1 MSEAVKT
8 PTEMVAE
15 LIARA
20 RKAQA
25 QIEYYTQEQVDEL
38 CAAIAYE
45 VTREDV
51 VDRIGT
57 LAYEESKMGNK
68 ASKCGK
74 LRKKVRGCW
83 RDIQN
88 EKSVGIIE
96 TNTEK
101 GIVKLAKPVGVIGAI
116 IPCTNPEMTPVVK
129 ALDAIKCR
137 NAIVFSPHP
146 RTNKT
151 NYEIC
156 EVMRH
161 ALKVHGAPEDLIVT
175 ITEVSMEASAAL
187 MQQAD
192 LVIATGGSGL
202 VKSAY
207 SSGTPAY
214 GVGAGNAV
222 VLIDD
227 TADLDKAATNVRVS
241 KIFDNAT
248 SCSSDNALVVQSNIY
263 DEFLPK
269 LVAEGGYLC
278 TPEQVK
284 ALEQMMFPNGKFN
297 SKVAAQPAQKIA
309 EMAGF
314 SIPDDKTFIICEY
327 EGFGLKEHPLSF
339 EKLSVVVA
347 VYKRDTFDEMIKCV
361 NDIHEVAGKGHSC
374 AIQTTN
380 DEHVMRLATY
390 THTSR
395 VMVNQATSAANTGNW
410 NNGMPFTSSL
420 GCGTW
425 GGNIASENITYKHC
439 MNTTW
444 ISWPIAENVP
454 DDAVLFDKAKY
465 HLDLDD

>member
-1 MSEAVKT
+1 MSEAAKT

-38 CAAIAYE
+38 CAQIAFDI
-45 VTREDV
+45 TREENV
-51 VDRIGT
+51 VRLGT
-57 LAYEESKMGNK
+57 LAFEESRMGTLDGK
-68 ASKCGK
+68 LTK

-83 RDIQN
+83 RDIKDQ
-88 EKSVGIIE
+88 KTVGVLE

-101 GIVKLAKPVGVIGAI
+101 GIIKMAKPVGVIGAI

-137 NAIVFSPHP
+137 NAIVMSPHP

-151 NYEIC
+151 NYEVC
-156 EVMRH
+156 EVMRN
-161 ALKVHGAPEDLIVT
+161 ALKKHGAPEDLILT
-175 ITEVSMEASAAL
+175 ITDVSMEASQAL
-187 MQQAD
+187 MEQCD

-314 SIPDDKTFIICEY
+314 SIPADKTFIICEY

-347 VYKRDTFDEMIKCV
+347 VYKRDTLDEMIKCV

-425 GGNIASENITYKHC
+425 GGNIASENITYKHF

-444 ISWPIAENVP
+444 ISYPIEEHIP
-454 DDAVLFDKAKY
+454 TDEELFGKWNLK
-465 HLDLDD
+465 

>member
-1 MSEAVKT
+1 MDK
-8 PTEMVAE
+8 
-15 LIARA
+15 
-20 RKAQA
+20 
-25 QIEYYTQEQVDEL
+25 
-38 CAAIAYE
+38 
-45 VTREDV
+45 
-51 VDRIGT
+51 
-57 LAYEESKMGNK
+57 
-68 ASKCGK
+68 
-74 LRKKVRGCW
+74 
-83 RDIQN
+83 
-88 EKSVGIIE
+88 KSVGILE
-96 TNTEK
+96 TDTEK
-101 GIVKLAKPVGVIGAI
+101 GIIKMAKPVGVIGAI

-129 ALDAIKCR
+129 ALNAIKCR
-137 NAIVFSPHP
+137 NAIVMSPHP

-151 NYEIC
+151 NYEVC
-156 EVMRH
+156 EVMRN
-161 ALKVHGAPEDLIVT
+161 ALKKHGAPEDLILT
-175 ITEVSMEASAAL
+175 ITDVSMEASQAL
-187 MQQAD
+187 MEQCD

-263 DEFLPK
+263 DKFMPK

-339 EKLSVVVA
+339 EKLSVVLA

-425 GGNIASENITYKHC
+425 GGNIASENITYKHF

-444 ISWPIAENVP
+444 ISYPIEEHIP
-454 DDAVLFDKAKY
+454 TDEELFGKWN
-465 HLDLDD
+465 LE

>member
-1 MSEAVKT
+1 MADVQQAT
-8 PTEMVAE
+8 AMVAE
-15 LIARA
+15 LVARA

-38 CAAIAYE
+38 CAQIAYDI
-45 VTREDV
+45 TREENV
-51 VDRIGT
+51 VRLGT
-57 LAYEESKMGNK
+57 LAFEESKMGTLDGK
-68 ASKCGK
+68 LTK

-83 RDIQN
+83 RDIMDK
-88 EKSVGIIE
+88 KSVGIIE
-96 TNTEK
+96 TDTEK
-101 GIVKLAKPVGVIGAI
+101 GIVKMAKPVGVVGAI

-129 ALDAIKCR
+129 ALNAIKCR
-137 NAIVFSPHP
+137 NAIVMSPHP

-151 NYEIC
+151 NYEVC
-156 EVMRH
+156 EVMRG
-161 ALKVHGAPEDLIVT
+161 ALRKHGAPEDLILT
-175 ITEVSMEASAAL
+175 ITDVSMEASAAL
-187 MQQAD
+187 MEQCD

-227 TADLDKAATNVRVS
+227 TCDLDVAARNVRVS

-248 SCSSDNALVVQSNIY
+248 SCSSDNSLVVQSNIY
-263 DEFLPK
+263 DKFLPK

-284 ALEQMMFPNGKFN
+284 ALEQMMFPGGKFN

-339 EKLSVVVA
+339 EKLSVVLA
-347 VYKRDTFDEMIKCV
+347 VYKRDTFDEMVKCV

-380 DEHVMRLATY
+380 NDHVMQLATY

-425 GGNIASENITYKHC
+425 GGNSASENITYKHF

-444 ISWPIAENVP
+444 ISYPIEEKIP
-454 DDAVLFDKAKY
+454 TDEELFGKF
-465 HLDLDD
+465 DLK

>member
-1 MSEAVKT
+1 MSEAAKT

-38 CAAIAYE
+38 CAQIAFDI
-45 VTREDV
+45 TREENV
-51 VDRIGT
+51 VRLGT
-57 LAYEESKMGNK
+57 LAFEESRMGTLDGK
-68 ASKCGK
+68 LTK

-83 RDIQN
+83 RDIKDQ
-88 EKSVGIIE
+88 KTVGVLE

-101 GIVKLAKPVGVIGAI
+101 GIIKMAKPVGVIGAI

-137 NAIVFSPHP
+137 NAIVMSPHP

-151 NYEIC
+151 NYEVC
-156 EVMRH
+156 EVMRN
-161 ALKVHGAPEDLIVT
+161 ALKKHGAPEDLILT
-175 ITEVSMEASAAL
+175 ITDVSMEASQAL
-187 MQQAD
+187 MEQCD

-263 DEFLPK
+263 DKFMPK

-314 SIPDDKTFIICEY
+314 SIPADKTFIICEY

-347 VYKRDTFDEMIKCV
+347 VYKRDTFDEMIQVV
-361 NDIHEVAGKGHSC
+361 NNIHEVAGKGHSC

-390 THTSR
+390 TRTSR

-425 GGNIASENITYKHC
+425 GGNIASENITYKHF

-444 ISWPIAENVP
+444 ISYPIEEHIP
-454 DDAVLFDKAKY
+454 TDEELFGKWNLA
-465 HLDLDD
+465 

>member
-1 MSEAVKT
+1 MADVQQAT
-8 PTEMVAE
+8 AMVAE
-15 LIARA
+15 LVARA

-38 CAAIAYE
+38 CAQIAYDI
-45 VTREDV
+45 TREENV
-51 VDRIGT
+51 VRLGT
-57 LAYEESKMGNK
+57 LAFEESRMGTLDGK
-68 ASKCGK
+68 LTK

-83 RDIQN
+83 RDIMDK
-88 EKSVGIIE
+88 KSVGILE
-96 TNTEK
+96 TDTEK
-101 GIVKLAKPVGVIGAI
+101 GIIKMAKPVGVIGAI

-129 ALDAIKCR
+129 ALNAIKCR
-137 NAIVFSPHP
+137 NAIVMSPHP

-151 NYEIC
+151 NYEVC
-156 EVMRH
+156 EVMRG
-161 ALKVHGAPEDLIVT
+161 ALRKHGAPEDLILT
-175 ITEVSMEASAAL
+175 ITDVSMEASQAL
-187 MQQAD
+187 MEQCD

-227 TADLDKAATNVRVS
+227 TCDLDVAARNVRVS

-248 SCSSDNALVVQSNIY
+248 SCSSDNSLVVQSNIY
-263 DEFLPK
+263 DKFLPK

-284 ALEQMMFPNGKFN
+284 ALEQMMFPGGKFN

-339 EKLSVVVA
+339 EKLSVVLA
-347 VYKRDTFDEMIKCV
+347 VYKRDTFDEMVKCV

-380 DEHVMRLATY
+380 KDHVMQLATY

-425 GGNIASENITYKHC
+425 GGNIASENITYKHF

-444 ISWPIAENVP
+444 ISYPIEEKIP
-454 DDAVLFDKAKY
+454 TDEELFGKF
-465 HLDLDD
+465 DLK

>member
-1 MSEAVKT
+1 
-8 PTEMVAE
+8 MVAE
-15 LIARA
+15 LVARA

-38 CAAIAYE
+38 CAQIAYDI
-45 VTREDV
+45 TREENV
-51 VDRIGT
+51 VRLGT
-57 LAYEESKMGNK
+57 LAFEESRMGTLDGK
-68 ASKCGK
+68 LTK

-83 RDIQN
+83 RDIMDK
-88 EKSVGIIE
+88 KSVGILE
-96 TNTEK
+96 TDTEK
-101 GIVKLAKPVGVIGAI
+101 GIIKMAKPVGVIGAI

-129 ALDAIKCR
+129 ALNAIKCR
-137 NAIVFSPHP
+137 NAIVMSPHP

-151 NYEIC
+151 NYEVC
-156 EVMRH
+156 EVMRN
-161 ALKVHGAPEDLIVT
+161 ALKKHGAPEDLILT
-175 ITEVSMEASAAL
+175 ITDVSMEASQAL
-187 MQQAD
+187 MEQCD

-248 SCSSDNALVVQSNIY
+248 SCSSDNALVVQSDIY

-339 EKLSVVVA
+339 EKLSVVLA
-347 VYKRDTFDEMIKCV
+347 VYKRDTFDEMVKTV

-425 GGNIASENITYKHC
+425 GGNIASENITYKHF

-444 ISWPIAENVP
+444 ISYPIEAHIPTAEE
-454 DDAVLFDKAKY
+454 LFGKWN
-465 HLDLDD
+465 LE

>member
-1 MSEAVKT
+1 MSEVVKT

-38 CAAIAYE
+38 CAQIAYDI
-45 VTREDV
+45 TREENV
-51 VDRIGT
+51 IRLGT
-57 LAYEESKMGNK
+57 LAFEESRMGTLDGK
-68 ASKCGK
+68 LTK

-83 RDIQN
+83 RDIKDQ
-88 EKSVGIIE
+88 KSVGVLE
-96 TNTEK
+96 TDTEK
-101 GIVKLAKPVGVIGAI
+101 GLIKMAKPVGVIGAI

-137 NAIVFSPHP
+137 NAIVMSPHP

-151 NYEIC
+151 NYEVC
-156 EVMRH
+156 EVMRK
-161 ALKVHGAPEDLIVT
+161 ALKKHGAPEDLIIT
-175 ITEVSMEASAAL
+175 ITEVSMEASQAL
-187 MQQAD
+187 MEQCD

-263 DEFLPK
+263 DEFMPK

-284 ALEQMMFPNGKFN
+284 ALEQMMFPGGKFN

-347 VYKRDTFDEMIKCV
+347 VYKRDTFDEMIEVV
-361 NDIHEVAGKGHSC
+361 NNIHEVAGKGHSC

-380 DEHVMRLATY
+380 DEHVMKLATY
-390 THTSR
+390 TRTSR

-420 GCGTW
+420 GCGPW
-425 GGNIASENITYKHC
+425 GGNIASENITYKHF

-444 ISWPIAENVP
+444 ISYPIEEVIP
-454 DDAVLFDKAKY
+454 TDEELFGKWN
-465 HLDLDD
+465 LE

>member
-1 MSEAVKT
+1 MADVQQAT
-8 PTEMVAE
+8 AMVAE
-15 LIARA
+15 LVARA

-38 CAAIAYE
+38 CAQIAYDI
-45 VTREDV
+45 TREENV
-51 VDRIGT
+51 VRLGT
-57 LAYEESKMGNK
+57 LAFEESRMGTLDGK
-68 ASKCGK
+68 LTK

-83 RDIQN
+83 RDIMDK
-88 EKSVGIIE
+88 KSVGILE
-96 TNTEK
+96 TDTEK
-101 GIVKLAKPVGVIGAI
+101 GIIKMAKPVGVIGAI

-129 ALDAIKCR
+129 ALNAIKCR
-137 NAIVFSPHP
+137 NAIVMSPHP

-151 NYEIC
+151 NYEVC
-156 EVMRH
+156 EVMRN
-161 ALKVHGAPEDLIVT
+161 ALKKHGAPEDLILT
-175 ITEVSMEASAAL
+175 ITDVSMEASQAL
-187 MQQAD
+187 MEQCD

-227 TADLDKAATNVRVS
+227 TCDLDVAARNVRVS

-248 SCSSDNALVVQSNIY
+248 SCSSDNSLVVQSNIY
-263 DEFLPK
+263 DKFLPK

-284 ALEQMMFPNGKFN
+284 ALEQMMFPGGKFN

-339 EKLSVVVA
+339 EKLSVVLA
-347 VYKRDTFDEMIKCV
+347 VYKRDTFDEMVKCV
-361 NDIHEVAGKGHSC
+361 NDIREVAGKGHSC

-380 DEHVMRLATY
+380 KDHVMQLATY

-425 GGNIASENITYKHC
+425 GGNIASENITYKHF

-444 ISWPIAENVP
+444 ISYPIEEKIP
-454 DDAVLFDKAKY
+454 TDEELFGKF
-465 HLDLDD
+465 DLK

>member
-1 MSEAVKT
+1 MADVQQANA
-8 PTEMVAE
+8 MVAD

-38 CAAIAYE
+38 CAAIAFE
-45 VTREDV
+45 ITKEENVIRL
-51 VDRIGT
+51 GT
-57 LAYEESKMGNK
+57 LAFEESKMGTLDGK
-68 ASKCGK
+68 LTK

-83 RDIQN
+83 RDIKDQ
-88 EKSVGIIE
+88 KSVGILE

-101 GIVKLAKPVGVIGAI
+101 GIIMMAKPVGVIGAI

-137 NAIVFSPHP
+137 NAIVMSPHP

-151 NYEIC
+151 NYEVC
-156 EVMRH
+156 EVMRY
-161 ALKVHGAPEDLIVT
+161 ALKKHNAPEDLILT
-175 ITEVSMEASAAL
+175 ITDVSMEASAAL
-187 MQQAD
+187 MEQCD

-339 EKLSVVVA
+339 EKLSVVLA

-374 AIQTTN
+374 AIQTTS

-425 GGNIASENITYKHC
+425 GGNIASENITYKHF

-444 ISWPIAENVP
+444 ISYPIEEHIP
-454 DDAVLFDKAKY
+454 TDEELFGKWN
-465 HLDLDD
+465 LQ

>member
-1 MSEAVKT
+1 MADVQQAT
-8 PTEMVAE
+8 AMVAE
-15 LIARA
+15 LVARA

-38 CAAIAYE
+38 CAQIAYDI
-45 VTREDV
+45 TREENV
-51 VDRIGT
+51 VRLGT
-57 LAYEESKMGNK
+57 LAFEESRMGTLDGK
-68 ASKCGK
+68 LTK

-83 RDIQN
+83 RDIMDK
-88 EKSVGIIE
+88 KSVGILE
-96 TNTEK
+96 TDTEK
-101 GIVKLAKPVGVIGAI
+101 GIIKMAKPVGVIGAI

-129 ALDAIKCR
+129 ALNAIKCR
-137 NAIVFSPHP
+137 NAIVMSPHP

-151 NYEIC
+151 NYEVC
-156 EVMRH
+156 EVMRN
-161 ALKVHGAPEDLIVT
+161 ALKKHGAPEDLILT
-175 ITEVSMEASAAL
+175 ITDVSMEASQAL
-187 MQQAD
+187 MEQCD

-227 TADLDKAATNVRVS
+227 TCDLDVAARNVRVS

-248 SCSSDNALVVQSNIY
+248 SCSSDNSLVVQSNIY
-263 DEFLPK
+263 DKFLPK

-339 EKLSVVVA
+339 EKLSVVLA

-374 AIQTTN
+374 AIQTTS

-425 GGNIASENITYKHC
+425 GGNIASENITYKHF

-444 ISWPIAENVP
+444 ISYPIEEHIP
-454 DDAVLFDKAKY
+454 TDEELFGKWN
-465 HLDLDD
+465 LQ

>member
-1 MSEAVKT
+1 MPEAVKT
-8 PTEMVAE
+8 PTEMVAD

-20 RKAQA
+20 RVAQA

-38 CAAIAYE
+38 CAQIAYDI
-45 VTREDV
+45 TREENV
-51 VDRIGT
+51 VRLGT
-57 LAYEESKMGNK
+57 LAFEESRMGTLDGK
-68 ASKCGK
+68 LTK

-83 RDIQN
+83 RDIKDQ
-88 EKSVGIIE
+88 KSVGILE

-101 GIVKLAKPVGVIGAI
+101 GLIKMAKPVGVIGAI

-137 NAIVFSPHP
+137 NAIVMSPHP

-151 NYEIC
+151 NFEVC
-156 EVMRH
+156 EVMRN
-161 ALKVHGAPEDLIVT
+161 ALKKHGAPEDLIIT
-175 ITEVSMEASAAL
+175 ITEVSMEASQAL
-187 MQQAD
+187 MEQCD

-284 ALEQMMFPNGKFN
+284 ALEQMMFPGGKFN

-347 VYKRDTFDEMIKCV
+347 VYKRDTFDEMIEVV
-361 NDIHEVAGKGHSC
+361 NNIHEVAGKGHSC

-380 DEHVMRLATY
+380 DEHVMKLATY
-390 THTSR
+390 TRTSR

-425 GGNIASENITYKHC
+425 GGNIASENITYKHF

-444 ISWPIAENVP
+444 ISYPIEEKIP
-454 DDAVLFDKAKY
+454 TDEELFGKWNLA
-465 HLDLDD
+465 

>member
-1 MSEAVKT
+1 MADVQQAT
-8 PTEMVAE
+8 AMVAE
-15 LIARA
+15 LVARA

-38 CAAIAYE
+38 CAQIAYDI
-45 VTREDV
+45 TREENV
-51 VDRIGT
+51 VRLGT
-57 LAYEESKMGNK
+57 LAFEESRMGTLDGK
-68 ASKCGK
+68 LTK

-83 RDIQN
+83 RDIMDK
-88 EKSVGIIE
+88 KSVGIIE
-96 TNTEK
+96 TDTEK
-101 GIVKLAKPVGVIGAI
+101 GIVKMAKPVSVVGAI

-129 ALDAIKCR
+129 ALNAIKCR
-137 NAIVFSPHP
+137 NAIVMSPHP

-151 NYEIC
+151 NYEVC
-156 EVMRH
+156 EVMRN
-161 ALKVHGAPEDLIVT
+161 ALRKHGAPEDLILT
-175 ITEVSMEASAAL
+175 ITDVSMEASQAL
-187 MQQAD
+187 MEQCD

-314 SIPDDKTFIICEY
+314 SIPADKTFIICEY

-347 VYKRDTFDEMIKCV
+347 VYKRDTFDEMIKVV

-390 THTSR
+390 TRTSR

-425 GGNIASENITYKHC
+425 GGNIASENITYKHF

-444 ISWPIAENVP
+444 ISYPIEEHVP
-454 DDAVLFDKAKY
+454 TDEELFGKWNLA
-465 HLDLDD
+465 

>member
-1 MSEAVKT
+1 MAEAVKT
-8 PTEMVAE
+8 PTEMVAD

-38 CAAIAYE
+38 CAQIAYDI
-45 VTREDV
+45 TREENV
-51 VDRIGT
+51 VRLGT
-57 LAYEESKMGNK
+57 LAFEESRMGTLDGK
-68 ASKCGK
+68 LTK

-83 RDIQN
+83 RDIKDQ
-88 EKSVGIIE
+88 KTVGVLE

-101 GIVKLAKPVGVIGAI
+101 GIIKMAKPVGVIGAI

-137 NAIVFSPHP
+137 NAIVMSPHP

-151 NYEIC
+151 NYEVC
-156 EVMRH
+156 EVMRN
-161 ALKVHGAPEDLIVT
+161 ALKKHGAPEDLILT
-175 ITEVSMEASAAL
+175 ITDVSMEASQAL
-187 MQQAD
+187 MEQCD

-263 DEFLPK
+263 DAFMPK

-284 ALEQMMFPNGKFN
+284 ALEQMMFPGGKFN

-314 SIPDDKTFIICEY
+314 SIPADKTFIICEY

-347 VYKRDTFDEMIKCV
+347 VYKRDTFDEMIEVV
-361 NDIHEVAGKGHSC
+361 NNIHEVAGKGHSC
-374 AIQTTN
+374 AIQTTD

-390 THTSR
+390 TRTSR

-425 GGNIASENITYKHC
+425 GGNIASENITYKHF

-444 ISWPIAENVP
+444 ISYPIEEHIP
-454 DDAVLFDKAKY
+454 TDDELFGKY
-465 HLDLDD
+465 DIK

>member
-1 MSEAVKT
+1 MADVQQAT
-8 PTEMVAE
+8 AMVAE
-15 LIARA
+15 LVARA

-38 CAAIAYE
+38 CAQIAYDI
-45 VTREDV
+45 TREENV
-51 VDRIGT
+51 VRLGT
-57 LAYEESKMGNK
+57 LAFEESRMGTLDGK
-68 ASKCGK
+68 LTK

-83 RDIQN
+83 RDIMDK
-88 EKSVGIIE
+88 KSVGILE
-96 TNTEK
+96 TDTEK
-101 GIVKLAKPVGVIGAI
+101 GIIKMAKPVGVIGAI

-129 ALDAIKCR
+129 ALNAIKCR
-137 NAIVFSPHP
+137 NAIVMSPHP

-151 NYEIC
+151 NYEVC
-156 EVMRH
+156 EVMRN
-161 ALKVHGAPEDLIVT
+161 ALKKHGAPEDLILT
-175 ITEVSMEASAAL
+175 ITDVSMEASQAL
-187 MQQAD
+187 MEQCD

-227 TADLDKAATNVRVS
+227 TCDLDVAARNVRVS

-248 SCSSDNALVVQSNIY
+248 SCSSDNSLVVQSNIY
-263 DEFLPK
+263 DKFLPK

-284 ALEQMMFPNGKFN
+284 ALEQMMFPGGKFN

-339 EKLSVVVA
+339 EKLSVVLA
-347 VYKRDTFDEMIKCV
+347 VYKRDTFDEMVKCV

-380 DEHVMRLATY
+380 KDHVMQLATY

-425 GGNIASENITYKHC
+425 GGNIASENITYKHF

-444 ISWPIAENVP
+444 ISYPIEEKIP
-454 DDAVLFDKAKY
+454 TDEELFGKF
-465 HLDLDD
+465 DLK

>member
-1 MSEAVKT
+1 MSEAAKT

-38 CAAIAYE
+38 CAQIAFDI
-45 VTREDV
+45 TREENV
-51 VDRIGT
+51 VRLGT
-57 LAYEESKMGNK
+57 LAFEESRMGTLDGK
-68 ASKCGK
+68 LTK

-83 RDIQN
+83 RDIKDQ
-88 EKSVGIIE
+88 KTVGVLE

-101 GIVKLAKPVGVIGAI
+101 GIIKMAKPVGVIGAI

-137 NAIVFSPHP
+137 NAIVMSPHP

-151 NYEIC
+151 NYEVC
-156 EVMRH
+156 EVMRN
-161 ALKVHGAPEDLIVT
+161 ALRKHGAPEDLILT
-175 ITEVSMEASAAL
+175 ITDVSMEASQAL
-187 MQQAD
+187 MEQCD

-263 DEFLPK
+263 DKFMPK

-284 ALEQMMFPNGKFN
+284 ALEQMMFPGGKFN

-314 SIPDDKTFIICEY
+314 SIPADKTFIICEY

-347 VYKRDTFDEMIKCV
+347 VYKRDTFDEMIKVV

-425 GGNIASENITYKHC
+425 GGNIASENITYKHF

-444 ISWPIAENVP
+444 ISYPIEEHIP
-454 DDAVLFDKAKY
+454 TDEELFGKWNLK
-465 HLDLDD
+465 

>member
-8 PTEMVAE
+8 PTEMVAD

-20 RKAQA
+20 RVAQA

-38 CAAIAYE
+38 CAAIAFE
-45 VTREDV
+45 ITREENV
-51 VDRIGT
+51 VRLGT
-57 LAYEESKMGNK
+57 LAFEESKMGTLDGK
-68 ASKCGK
+68 LTK

-83 RDIQN
+83 RDIMDK
-88 EKSVGIIE
+88 KSVGILE
-96 TNTEK
+96 TDTEK
-101 GIVKLAKPVGVIGAI
+101 GIIKMAKPVGVIGAI

-137 NAIVFSPHP
+137 NAIVMSPHP

-151 NYEIC
+151 NYEVC
-156 EVMRH
+156 EVMRT
-161 ALKVHGAPEDLIVT
+161 ALRKHGAPEDLILT
-175 ITEVSMEASAAL
+175 ITDVSMEASQAL
-187 MQQAD
+187 MEQCD

-227 TADLDKAATNVRVS
+227 TCDLDVAARNVRVS

-248 SCSSDNALVVQSNIY
+248 SCSSDNSLVVQSNIY
-263 DEFLPK
+263 DKFLPK

-284 ALEQMMFPNGKFN
+284 ALEQMMFPGGKFN

-339 EKLSVVVA
+339 EKLSVVLA
-347 VYKRDTFDEMIKCV
+347 VYKRDTFDEMVKCV

-380 DEHVMRLATY
+380 KDHVMQLATY

-425 GGNIASENITYKHC
+425 GGNIASENITYKHF

-444 ISWPIAENVP
+444 ISYPIEEKIP
-454 DDAVLFDKAKY
+454 TDEELFGKF
-465 HLDLDD
+465 DLK

>member
-38 CAAIAYE
+38 CAQIAYDI
-45 VTREDV
+45 TREENV
-51 VDRIGT
+51 VRLGT
-57 LAYEESKMGNK
+57 LAFEESRMGTLDGK
-68 ASKCGK
+68 LTK

-83 RDIQN
+83 RDIKDQ
-88 EKSVGIIE
+88 KSVGILE

-101 GIVKLAKPVGVIGAI
+101 GIIKMAKPVGVIGAI

-137 NAIVFSPHP
+137 NAIVMSPHP

-151 NYEIC
+151 NFEVC
-156 EVMRH
+156 EVMRN
-161 ALKVHGAPEDLIVT
+161 ALKKHGAPEDLILT
-175 ITEVSMEASAAL
+175 ITDVSMEASAAL
-187 MQQAD
+187 MEQCD

-263 DEFLPK
+263 DKFMPK

-284 ALEQMMFPNGKFN
+284 ALEQMMFPGGKFN

-347 VYKRDTFDEMIKCV
+347 VYKRDTFDEMIQVV
-361 NDIHEVAGKGHSC
+361 NNIHEVAGKGHSC

-380 DEHVMRLATY
+380 DEHVMKLATY
-390 THTSR
+390 TRTSR

-425 GGNIASENITYKHC
+425 GGNIASENITYKHF

-444 ISWPIAENVP
+444 ISYPIEEHVP
-454 DDAVLFDKAKY
+454 TDDELFGKY
-465 HLDLDD
+465 DLK

>member
-1 MSEAVKT
+1 MSEAAKT

-38 CAAIAYE
+38 CAQIAFDI
-45 VTREDV
+45 TREENV
-51 VDRIGT
+51 VRLGT
-57 LAYEESKMGNK
+57 LAFEESRMGTLDGK
-68 ASKCGK
+68 LTK

-83 RDIQN
+83 RDIKDQ
-88 EKSVGIIE
+88 KTVGVLE

-101 GIVKLAKPVGVIGAI
+101 GIIKMAKPVGVIGAI

-137 NAIVFSPHP
+137 NAIVMSPHP

-151 NYEIC
+151 NYEVC
-156 EVMRH
+156 EVMRN
-161 ALKVHGAPEDLIVT
+161 ALRKHGAPEDLILT
-175 ITEVSMEASAAL
+175 ITDVSMEASQAL
-187 MQQAD
+187 MEQCD

-263 DEFLPK
+263 DKFMPK

-314 SIPDDKTFIICEY
+314 SIPADKTFIICEY

-347 VYKRDTFDEMIKCV
+347 VYKRDTFDEMIQVV
-361 NDIHEVAGKGHSC
+361 NNIHEVAGKGHSC

-390 THTSR
+390 TRTSR

-425 GGNIASENITYKHC
+425 GGNIASENITYKHF

-444 ISWPIAENVP
+444 ISYPIEEHIP
-454 DDAVLFDKAKY
+454 TDEELFGKWNLA
-465 HLDLDD
+465 

>member
-1 MSEAVKT
+1 MSEAAKT

-38 CAAIAYE
+38 CAQIAFDI
-45 VTREDV
+45 TREENV
-51 VDRIGT
+51 VRLGT
-57 LAYEESKMGNK
+57 LAFEESRMGTLDGK
-68 ASKCGK
+68 LTK

-83 RDIQN
+83 RDIKDQ
-88 EKSVGIIE
+88 KTVGVLE

-101 GIVKLAKPVGVIGAI
+101 GIIKMAKPVGVIGAI

-137 NAIVFSPHP
+137 NAIVMSPHP

-151 NYEIC
+151 NYEVC
-156 EVMRH
+156 EVMRN
-161 ALKVHGAPEDLIVT
+161 ALKKHGAPEDLILT
-175 ITEVSMEASAAL
+175 ITDVSMEASQAL
-187 MQQAD
+187 MEQCD

-263 DEFLPK
+263 DKFMPK

-339 EKLSVVVA
+339 EKLSVVLA
-347 VYKRDTFDEMIKCV
+347 VYKRDTFDEMVKCV

-380 DEHVMRLATY
+380 KDHVMQLATY

-425 GGNIASENITYKHC
+425 GGNIASENITYKHF

-444 ISWPIAENVP
+444 ISYPIEEKIP
-454 DDAVLFDKAKY
+454 TDEELFGKF
-465 HLDLDD
+465 DLK

>member
-1 MSEAVKT
+1 MADVQQAT
-8 PTEMVAE
+8 AMVAD

-38 CAAIAYE
+38 CAAMAYE
-45 VTREDV
+45 ITKEENVIRL
-51 VDRIGT
+51 GT
-57 LAYEESKMGNK
+57 LAFEESKMGTLDGK
-68 ASKCGK
+68 LTK

-83 RDIQN
+83 RDIKDQ
-88 EKSVGIIE
+88 KSVGILE

-101 GIVKLAKPVGVIGAI
+101 GLIKMAKPVGVIGAI

-129 ALDAIKCR
+129 ALNAVKCR
-137 NAIVFSPHP
+137 NAIIMSPHP

-151 NYEIC
+151 NYEVC
-156 EVMRH
+156 EVLRY
-161 ALKVHGAPEDLIVT
+161 ALKKHGAPEDLVLS
-175 ITEVSMEASAAL
+175 ITDVSMEASAAL
-187 MQQAD
+187 MEQCD
-192 LVIATGGSGL
+192 LVVATGGSGL

-227 TADLDKAATNVRVS
+227 TCDLDVAARNVRVS

-248 SCSSDNALVVQSNIY
+248 SCSSDNSLVVQSDIY

-284 ALEQMMFPNGKFN
+284 ALEQMMFPGGKFN

-339 EKLSVVVA
+339 EKLSVVLA
-347 VYKRDTFDEMIKCV
+347 VYKRDTFDEMVKCV

-380 DEHVMRLATY
+380 DDHVMQLATY

-425 GGNIASENITYKHC
+425 GGNIASENITYKHF

-444 ISWPIAENVP
+444 ISYPIEEKIP
-454 DDAVLFDKAKY
+454 TDEELFGKWN
-465 HLDLDD
+465 LE

>member
-1 MSEAVKT
+1 MADVQQAT
-8 PTEMVAE
+8 AMVAE
-15 LIARA
+15 LVARA

-38 CAAIAYE
+38 CAQIAYDI
-45 VTREDV
+45 TREENV
-51 VDRIGT
+51 VRLGT
-57 LAYEESKMGNK
+57 LAFEESRMGTLDGK
-68 ASKCGK
+68 LTK

-83 RDIQN
+83 RDIMDK
-88 EKSVGIIE
+88 KSVGILE
-96 TNTEK
+96 TDTEK
-101 GIVKLAKPVGVIGAI
+101 GIIKMAKPVGVIGAI

-129 ALDAIKCR
+129 ALNAIKCR
-137 NAIVFSPHP
+137 NAIVMSPHP

-151 NYEIC
+151 NYEVC
-156 EVMRH
+156 EVMRN
-161 ALKVHGAPEDLIVT
+161 ALKKHGAPEDLILT
-175 ITEVSMEASAAL
+175 ITDVSMEASQAL
-187 MQQAD
+187 MEQCD

-227 TADLDKAATNVRVS
+227 TCDLDVAARNVRVS

-263 DEFLPK
+263 DKFLPK

-284 ALEQMMFPNGKFN
+284 ALEQMMFPGGKFN

-339 EKLSVVVA
+339 EKLSVVLA
-347 VYKRDTFDEMIKCV
+347 VYKRDTFDEMVKCV

-380 DEHVMRLATY
+380 KDHVMQLATY

-395 VMVNQATSAANTGNW
+395 DMVNQATSAANTGNW

-425 GGNIASENITYKHC
+425 GGNIASENITYKHF

-444 ISWPIAENVP
+444 ISYPIEEKIP
-454 DDAVLFDKAKY
+454 TDEELFGKF
-465 HLDLDD
+465 DLK

>member
-1 MSEAVKT
+1 MAEAVKT
-8 PTEMVAE
+8 PTEMVAD

-38 CAAIAYE
+38 CAQIAYDI
-45 VTREDV
+45 TREENV
-51 VDRIGT
+51 VRLGT
-57 LAYEESKMGNK
+57 LAFEESRMGTLDGK
-68 ASKCGK
+68 QTK

-83 RDIQN
+83 RDIMDKQT
-88 EKSVGIIE
+88 VGVIE
-96 TNTEK
+96 RDPEK
-101 GIVKLAKPVGVIGAI
+101 GLVKMAKPVGVIGAI

-129 ALDAIKCR
+129 ALCAIKCR
-137 NAIVFSPHP
+137 NAIVMSPHP

-151 NYEIC
+151 NYEVC
-156 EVMRH
+156 EVMRG
-161 ALKVHGAPEDLIVT
+161 ALRKHGAPEDLILT
-175 ITEVSMEASAAL
+175 ITDVSMEASQAL
-187 MQQAD
+187 MEQCD

-227 TADLDKAATNVRVS
+227 TCDLDKAATNVRVS

-248 SCSSDNALVVQSNIY
+248 SCSSDNALVVQSNVY
-263 DEFLPK
+263 DAFLPK

-284 ALEQMMFPNGKFN
+284 ALEQMMFPDGKFN

-347 VYKRDTFDEMIKCV
+347 VYKRDTFDEMVKTV

-380 DEHVMRLATY
+380 DEHAMKLATY

-425 GGNIASENITYKHC
+425 GGNIASENITWKHY

-444 ISWPIAENVP
+444 ISWPIPEKIP
-454 DDAVLFDKAKY
+454 TDDELFGKY
-465 HLDLDD
+465 DIK

>member
-1 MSEAVKT
+1 MAEVAKN
-8 PTEMVAE
+8 PTEMVAD

-20 RKAQA
+20 RVAQA
-25 QIEYYTQEQVDEL
+25 KIEYYTQEQVDEL
-38 CAAIAYE
+38 CAAIAFE
-45 VTREDV
+45 ITKEENVIRL
-51 VDRIGT
+51 GT
-57 LAYEESKMGNK
+57 LAFEESRMGTLDGK
-68 ASKCGK
+68 LTK

-83 RDIQN
+83 RDIMDK
-88 EKSVGIIE
+88 KSVGILE
-96 TNTEK
+96 TDTEK
-101 GIVKLAKPVGVIGAI
+101 GIIKMAKPVGVIGAI

-129 ALDAIKCR
+129 ALNAIKCR
-137 NAIVFSPHP
+137 NAIVMSPHP

-151 NYEIC
+151 NYEVC
-156 EVMRH
+156 EVMRG
-161 ALKVHGAPEDLIVT
+161 ALRKHGAPEDLILT
-175 ITEVSMEASAAL
+175 ITDVSMEASAAL
-187 MQQAD
+187 MAQCD

-314 SIPDDKTFIICEY
+314 SIPADKTFIICEY

-347 VYKRDTFDEMIKCV
+347 VYKRDTLDEMIKCV

-425 GGNIASENITYKHC
+425 GGNIASENITYKHF

-444 ISWPIAENVP
+444 ISYPIEEHIP
-454 DDAVLFDKAKY
+454 TDEELFGKWN
-465 HLDLDD
+465 LQ

>member
-1 MSEAVKT
+1 MADVQQAT
-8 PTEMVAE
+8 AMVAE
-15 LIARA
+15 LVARA

-38 CAAIAYE
+38 CAQIAYDI
-45 VTREDV
+45 TREENV
-51 VDRIGT
+51 VRLGT
-57 LAYEESKMGNK
+57 LAFEESRMGTLDGK
-68 ASKCGK
+68 LTK

-83 RDIQN
+83 RDIMDK
-88 EKSVGIIE
+88 KSVGILE
-96 TNTEK
+96 TDTEK
-101 GIVKLAKPVGVIGAI
+101 GIIKMAKPVGVIGAI

-129 ALDAIKCR
+129 ALNAIKCR
-137 NAIVFSPHP
+137 NAIVMSPHP

-151 NYEIC
+151 NYEVC
-156 EVMRH
+156 EVMRN
-161 ALKVHGAPEDLIVT
+161 ALKKHGAPEDLILT
-175 ITEVSMEASAAL
+175 ITDVSMEASQAL
-187 MQQAD
+187 MEQCD

-227 TADLDKAATNVRVS
+227 TCDLDVAARNVRVS

-248 SCSSDNALVVQSNIY
+248 SCSSDNSLVVQSNIY

-284 ALEQMMFPNGKFN
+284 ALEQMMFPGGKFN

-339 EKLSVVVA
+339 EKLSVVLA
-347 VYKRDTFDEMIKCV
+347 VYKRDTFDEMVKCV

-380 DEHVMRLATY
+380 KDHVMQLATY

-425 GGNIASENITYKHC
+425 GGNIASENITYKHF

-444 ISWPIAENVP
+444 ISYPIEEKIP
-454 DDAVLFDKAKY
+454 TDEELFGKF
-465 HLDLDD
+465 DLK

>member
-8 PTEMVAE
+8 PTEMVAD

-20 RKAQA
+20 RVAQA

-38 CAAIAYE
+38 CAAIAFE
-45 VTREDV
+45 ITKEENVIRL
-51 VDRIGT
+51 GT
-57 LAYEESKMGNK
+57 LAFEESRMGTLDGK
-68 ASKCGK
+68 LTK

-83 RDIQN
+83 RDIMDK
-88 EKSVGIIE
+88 KSVGILE
-96 TNTEK
+96 TDTEK
-101 GIVKLAKPVGVIGAI
+101 GIVKMAKPVGVIGAI

-137 NAIVFSPHP
+137 NAIVMSPHP

-151 NYEIC
+151 NYEVC
-156 EVMRH
+156 EVMRY
-161 ALKVHGAPEDLIVT
+161 ALKKHGAPEDLILT
-175 ITEVSMEASAAL
+175 ITDVSMEASAAL
-187 MQQAD
+187 MAQCD

-227 TADLDKAATNVRVS
+227 TADLDKAALNVRVS

-269 LVAEGGYLC
+269 LVKEGGYLC

-347 VYKRDTFDEMIKCV
+347 VYKRDTFDEMIQVV
-361 NDIHEVAGKGHSC
+361 NNIHEVAGKGHSC

-380 DEHVMRLATY
+380 DEHVMKLATY

-425 GGNIASENITYKHC
+425 GGNIASENITYKHF

-444 ISWPIAENVP
+444 ISWPIEEKIP
-454 DDAVLFDKAKY
+454 TDEELFGKWN
-465 HLDLDD
+465 LE

>member
-38 CAAIAYE
+38 CAQIAFDS
-45 VTREDV
+45 TREENV
-51 VDRIGT
+51 VRLGT
-57 LAYEESKMGNK
+57 LAFEESRMGTLDGK
-68 ASKCGK
+68 LTK

-83 RDIQN
+83 RDIKDQ
-88 EKSVGIIE
+88 KTVGVLE

-101 GIVKLAKPVGVIGAI
+101 GIIKMAKPVGVIGAI

-137 NAIVFSPHP
+137 NAIVMSPHP

-151 NYEIC
+151 NYEVC
-156 EVMRH
+156 EVMRN
-161 ALKVHGAPEDLIVT
+161 ALKKHGAPEDLILT
-175 ITEVSMEASAAL
+175 ITDVSMEASQAL
-187 MQQAD
+187 MEQCD

-263 DEFLPK
+263 DKFMPK

-314 SIPDDKTFIICEY
+314 SIPADKTFIICEY

-339 EKLSVVVA
+339 EKLSVVLA
-347 VYKRDTFDEMIKCV
+347 VYKRDTFDEMIQVV
-361 NDIHEVAGKGHSC
+361 NNIHEVAGKGHSC

-390 THTSR
+390 TRTSR

-425 GGNIASENITYKHC
+425 GGNIASENITYKHF

-444 ISWPIAENVP
+444 ISYPIEEHIP
-454 DDAVLFDKAKY
+454 TDEELFGKWNLA
-465 HLDLDD
+465 